1 MRGLRERRC
10 GRSAAPYARR
20 RRREAGVVRGRAR
33 ATPRLASRPLPPPR
47 GIPASH
53 YTASYGRGSSSPT
66 ANRGLAFAVIAT
78 TVVAATV

>member
-53 YTASYGRGSSSPT
+53 YTKVKPEVLLVEVLEFERVDKLGVEVLP
-66 ANRGLAFAVIAT
+66 GLG
-78 TVVAATV
+78 